1 MEKGKVQV
9 ATYGN
14 GKIIKNML
22 TFEKFK
28 FYKLNNKK
36 VSYAAVVLDS
46 ESHNLLLSTFVY
58 PNPEFSDWIKI
69 AHHLTICLRE
79 LPEHLKKYW
88 LDEEVSLTVT
98 HLGVSDKAIAVK
110 VTGFYTLV
118 DSKDA
123 VLKFPHITLA
133 INPFDAKPL
142 DSNLITDWQPVQHLK
157 LNGVV
162 KEIEF

>member
-1 MEKGKVQV
+1 ML
-9 ATYGN
+9 
-14 GKIIKNML
+14 KILK

-28 FYKLNNKK
+28 FYKLGNKK
-36 VSYAAVVLDS
+36 VSYAAVVIDD
-46 ESHNLLLSTFVY
+46 ESRNSLLSTFVY

-69 AHHLTICLRE
+69 AHHMTICLRE

-88 LDEEVSLTVT
+88 LDEEVALTVT
-98 HLGVSDKAIAVK
+98 ELGVSDKAIAVK

-118 DSKDA
+118 DSKDSI
-123 VLKFPHITLA
+123 LKLQHITLA

-142 DSNLITDWQPVQHLK
+142 DSNLITDWKPVDHFK
-157 LNGVV
+157 INGIV

>member
-1 MEKGKVQV
+1 ML
-9 ATYGN
+9 
-14 GKIIKNML
+14 KILN

-28 FYKLNNKK
+28 FYKLGNKK
-36 VSYAAVVLDS
+36 VSYAAVVIDD
-46 ESHNLLLSTFVY
+46 ESRNLLLSTFVY

-69 AHHLTICLRE
+69 AHHMTICLRE

-88 LDEEVSLTVT
+88 LDEEVALTVT
-98 HLGVSDKAIAVK
+98 ELGVSDKAIAVK

-118 DSKDA
+118 DSKDSI
-123 VLKFPHITLA
+123 LKLQHITLA

-142 DSNLITDWQPVQHLK
+142 DSNLITDWKPVEHFK
-157 LNGVV
+157 INGTV

>member
-1 MEKGKVQV
+1 MF
-9 ATYGN
+9 
-14 GKIIKNML
+14 KIFKS
-22 TFEKFK
+22 FEKFK
-28 FYKLNNKK
+28 FYKSNNKK
-36 VSYAAVVLDS
+36 ISYAAVVLDKDS
-46 ESHNLLLSTFVY
+46 QHLLLSTFVY

-69 AHHLTICLRE
+69 ANHMTICLRE

-88 LDEEVSLTVT
+88 LDEEVYLTVT
-98 HLGVSDKAIAVK
+98 ELGVSDKAIAVK

-142 DSNLITDWQPVQHLK
+142 DSNLITNWKPVQHLK